1 MLNYSS
7 FACLSDTYP
16 LTTAALQ
23 QQAQTSSTFG
33 RRTSALS
40 PLNGSTAVA
49 STPIV
54 AAQQPQQPL
63 PAGSP
68 VVTAPSIT
76 AQRHQQQQQASP
88 VTAKPS
94 EGSASVNTSS
104 VSSTGNNLGS
114 RAASG
119 SHTQAKND
127 SSGINTSSVSSTGKN
142 LGSGAASSSHT
153 LAKNVNGKANAA
165 DVGKESW
172 TETKALVTESAV
184 PSVFHIEGRCSIPSG
199 PIPHKVAIAF
209 LNLDAKMNYV
219 VVPRT
224 AAYAFLQV
232 SIG

>member
-7 FACLSDTYP
+7 FARLSDTYP

-104 VSSTGNNLGS
+104 VSSTG
-114 RAASG
+114 
-119 SHTQAKND
+119 KN
-127 SSGINTSSVSSTGKN
+127 
-142 LGSGAASSSHT
+142 GSGAASSSHT
-153 LAKNVNGKANAA
+153 LAKNVNGKANVA

-224 AAYAFLQV
+224 AACAFLQV

>member
-7 FACLSDTYP
+7 FARLSDTYP

-114 RAASG
+114 RAAS
-119 SHTQAKND
+119 
-127 SSGINTSSVSSTGKN
+127 
-142 LGSGAASSSHT
+142 SSHT
-153 LAKNVNGKANAA
+153 LAKNVNGKANVA

-224 AAYAFLQV
+224 AACAFLQV